1 MKKLIATV
9 ALVASLSGVSLL
21 ATAAPASAS
30 AYGCNGWGQ
39 TWAGNYWAPSGGY
52 CVLISGQ
59 GRFVSYVQGS
69 YGASNICNTRITA
82 EFFTDSWQWYRTY
95 NSATWGGCSTNRTQT
110 IYINGYVPYTG
121 WMCSTLYSNNTRL
134 TSVCHLIKS
143 S

>member
-9 ALVASLSGVSLL
+9 ALVASLAGVSVL
-21 ATAAPASAS
+21 ATATPASAS

-39 TWAGNYWAPSGGY
+39 KWAGNYWAPSGGY

-59 GRFVSYVQGS
+59 GRFVDFVRGG

-95 NSATWGGCSTNRTQT
+95 NSPTWGGCGTNRMQT
-110 IYINGYVPYTG
+110 IYIRDYVPHTG
-121 WMCSTLYSNNTRL
+121 WMCSTLYSNNTRM
-134 TSVCHLIKS
+134 TSVCHLIKAS
-143 S
+143 